1 MSLLSSIGK
10 VVGGIGKALGGFA
23 NLASSLLNSP
33 LGSLLKLAFPPL
45 AGASAALN
53 LLGMFGTLAGS
64 IGGGQ
69 NY

>member
-1 MSLLSSIGK
+1 MSFLGSIGK
-10 VVGGIGKALGGFA
+10 VIGGIGKALGGIGK
-23 NLASSLLNSP
+23 LASSLLNSP

-45 AGASAALN
+45 AGASAAMN
-53 LLGMFGTLAGS
+53 LLGMFGGLAGG